1 MSKPYKP
8 KLAQEAD
15 KAPLQAINSDNSEN
29 LTDPIAPEV
38 TSQEPDAHDQLVEKA
53 LENPDVQA
61 AYDAQAKEFS
71 VLEEK
76 LKQQLEVETKAPAFP
91 KRIKMLTDF
100 RIEYPLPCRRDA
112 SMSLR
117 FKKDQEVTDKY
128 IIKHLL
134 QNPASPIAI
143 EE

>member
-1 MSKPYKP
+1 MSKPNKP
-8 KLAQEAD
+8 RLTQEAD
-15 KAPLQAINSDNSEN
+15 KAPLQAINSEN
-29 LTDPIAPEV
+29 LTDPIAPEAAP
-38 TSQEPDAHDQLVEKA
+38 QEPDAHDQLVEKA
-53 LENPDVQA
+53 LESPVVQA
-61 AYDAQAKEFS
+61 ACDEQGKELS
-71 VLEEK
+71 TPEESLE
-76 LKQQLEVETKAPAFP
+76 QQPEVETKAPAFP

-134 QNPASPIAI
+134 QNPASPIVI